1 MASCHIGAVMK
12 PAIDLTIGEL
22 SLLPAQTPNAIDGVY
37 PITHASRVSS
47 VVPVLTATSYPGMV
61 SGEVSEYSGTR
72 ACAFES
78 IADIVRAVAAGS
90 TREGS
95 DSYVSSTLPCASA
108 TSRMP
113 VGALRTP
120 SLPNAA

>member
-1 MASCHIGAVMK
+1 MGLGSPKYFFGYFDKAYAIASCHIGAAIN
-12 PAIDLTIGEL
+12 PATDFIISEL
-22 SLLPAQTPNAIDGVY
+22 SLFPTQTPSAIDGVY

-90 TREGS
+90 
-95 DSYVSSTLPCASA
+95 
-108 TSRMP
+108 
-113 VGALRTP
+113 
-120 SLPNAA
+120 